1 MPLTIPGKDPYGDGE
16 TEFRISDQKVD
27 STRYEPEQKFC
38 ELVHTLPL
46 VLKAPMAIF
55 EGLERE
61 GFEKGLCFTGKTDRY
76 RLRQAVETPFPRGK
90 VFAIYMDKSRFI
102 FEWRLEREDPEHDGH
117 PVRWT
122 QRFTRRLW
130 PD

>member
-1 MPLTIPGKDPYGDGE
+1 MSLAIPGKDPYAAGE
-16 TEFRISDQKVD
+16 TEFRISDRKVD

-38 ELVHTLPL
+38 ELFHTVPL

-76 RLRQAVETPFPRGK
+76 WLRQSVETPFPVGK

-102 FEWRLEREDPEHDGH
+102 FEWRLEQEDPKHH
-117 PVRWT
+117 RHTVRST
-122 QRFTRRLW
+122 
-130 PD
+130 